1 MYLTFTALYRC
12 GVLPFCIAKI
22 LKKTEIIASYTIFN
36 RFFNNNIH
44 FGRCS
49 YKVLIINKLRIK
61 LNVYKRYFNNVL
73 NIIRL
78 NML

>member
-1 MYLTFTALYRC
+1 MLTTLYRC
-12 GVLPFCIAKI
+12 GVLPFCTAKI

-36 RFFNNNIH
+36 HFFNNNKH
-44 FGRCS
+44 LGKCS
-49 YKVLIINKLRIK
+49 YKVLIINKLQAK